1 MVLVSILL
9 TQFQLSV
16 GNRMYDFCLTLLV
29 DVMPW
34 MYFCAPVGWWNRS
47 SIDGGTPPP
56 TRKVFVVF
64 RRFLRRAELASVAEK
79 NCSDLDDGKGGLG
92 PPPPPPPKKKG
103 IKVVTELERFFE
115 RSKKRSKE

>member
-1 MVLVSILL
+1 MTLFFMLL

-16 GNRMYDFCLTLLV
+16 GDRIYDFALFFLWLLV

-34 MYFCAPVGWWNRS
+34 RYFCAAGWWNRS

-79 NCSDLDDGKGGLG
+79 NLSDLDDGKGGKELFLWNQ
-92 PPPPPPPKKKG
+92 PPV
-103 IKVVTELERFFE
+103 ISHT
-115 RSKKRSKE
+115 